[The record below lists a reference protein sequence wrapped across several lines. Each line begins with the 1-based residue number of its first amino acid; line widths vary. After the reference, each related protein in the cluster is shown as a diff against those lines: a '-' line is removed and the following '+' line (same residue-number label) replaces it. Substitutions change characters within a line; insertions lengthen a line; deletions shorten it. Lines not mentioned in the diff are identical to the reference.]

1 MVLPYICKVY
11 LYSGFDFCPDKVHEE
26 IKLFYELR
34 VADRV
39 YKSETPKEGK
49 NPIWNQCIEIAVR
62 MEQNLEFMSGVA
74 L

>member
-26 IKLFYELR
+26 IKLSYELR

-39 YKSETPKEGK
+39 YKSETPQEGK
-49 NPIWNQCIEIAVR
+49 NPIWN
-62 MEQNLEFMSGVA
+62 
-74 L
+74 